1 MVCADCRVFPGTPV
15 CGSCRAVCRITGFL
29 RSGHLKD
36 QEKRVVEVLRVA
48 AGELADLVE
57 SSVPAVRAAEALL
70 SQEGNEGRTSGP
82 PDAPAAPK
90 KAGEGSEYTEESSE
104 EEQVSVE
111 IEDEEAPAVVGDKDK
126 RGASKEAPESL
137 EKEAKVEGH
146 SPGEREVSPSSRGRE
161 LELYPACKASTKHYK
176 RKLQDERQE
185 EKRQRDSGSRGSRR
199 PVSPEKRSRRASP
212 GHGEEEE
219 SEGRAPLPRRQPRG
233 AQPRDRGSRGRKKR
247 ERAKEFT
254 RKKIEERRAR
264 KKQKQ
269 WHQKPK

>member
-1 MVCADCRVFPGTPV
+1 M
-15 CGSCRAVCRITGFL
+15 
-29 RSGHLKD
+29 
-36 QEKRVVEVLRVA
+36 
-48 AGELADLVE
+48 
-57 SSVPAVRAAEALL
+57 
-70 SQEGNEGRTSGP
+70 
-82 PDAPAAPK
+82 
-90 KAGEGSEYTEESSE
+90 
-104 EEQVSVE
+104 SVE

-176 RKLQDERQE
+176 RKLQERQE
-185 EKRQRDSGSRGSRR
+185 EKRERDSGSRGSRR

-219 SEGRAPLPRRQPRG
+219 SEGRAPCRG
-233 AQPRDRGSRGRKKR
+233 GSPGEHSLETEAQEEGRKGS
-247 ERAKEFT
+247 EPKEFT